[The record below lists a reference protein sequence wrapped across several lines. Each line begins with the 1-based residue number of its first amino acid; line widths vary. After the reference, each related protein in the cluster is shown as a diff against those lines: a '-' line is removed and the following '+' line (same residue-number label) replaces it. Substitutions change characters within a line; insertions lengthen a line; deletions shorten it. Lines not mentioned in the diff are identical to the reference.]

1 MMDNPEAHGYR
12 RAFHQG
18 EGFKYRIHRE
28 KGRENGL
35 SKRLIPEK
43 LSRT

>member
-1 MMDNPEAHGYR
+1 MDNPQAHGYQ
-12 RAFHQG
+12 RAFHPG
-18 EGFKYRIHRE
+18 EGFNIE
-28 KGRENGL
+28 STGRKVERKVW

>member
-1 MMDNPEAHGYR
+1 MDT
-12 RAFHQG
+12 G
-18 EGFKYRIHRE
+18 EHTQERVLNIE
-28 KGRENGL
+28 STGRKVERMVW